1 MTLWK
6 AMVRPILEYA
16 AELWAGEI
24 PLEMVRKAEQVQT
37 DFAKGLLGLR
47 GKRAIASDVVR
58 AEMGLE
64 KIESRCQK
72 LRLGYW
78 RRVQVAGRER
88 TLRLVASMRR
98 AHVLRGGKLG
108 RGSWMQGTRALLQE
122 MDLAGHWFSPSTT
135 RVLSKDEWKKAV
147 YRQVEEWQEVARRA
161 RMRGL
166 QSMERY
172 FPLKCWAEVRVERA
186 QYKGEIG
193 RKGALV
199 MERYLDDT
207 AETAGTK
214 LKLLCR
220 MGCLPVMQYI
230 AQERGWHSSW
240 ARCLMCESGKA
251 ESISH
256 VLLECRAYEKH
267 RDRMLRIA
275 RAGGVSPEWKGVS
288 ALLGG
293 QLSRVG
299 AENNID
305 HAVKRF
311 LKKAWRVRKGLT
323 KRLNTVLGRKDE
335 AF

>member
-1 MTLWK
+1 
-6 AMVRPILEYA
+6 
-16 AELWAGEI
+16 
-24 PLEMVRKAEQVQT
+24 
-37 DFAKGLLGLR
+37 
-47 GKRAIASDVVR
+47 
-58 AEMGLE
+58 MGLE

-88 TLRLVASMRR
+88 ALSLVASMRR

-122 MDLAGHWFSPSTT
+122 MNLAGHWFSPSTT
-135 RVLSKDEWKKAV
+135 RAQCKEQWKSAV

-172 FPLKCWAEVRVERA
+172 GKLKCWAEVGAERA
-186 QYKGEIG
+186 QFKGEIG

-199 MERYLDDT
+199 MERYLDDVKERT
-207 AETAGTK
+207 GTK

-220 MGCLPVMQYI
+220 MGCLPVLQHI

-251 ESISH
+251 ENIRH
-256 VLLECRAYEKH
+256 VLLECSAYEKH
-267 RDRMLRIA
+267 RDRMLRTAKAA
-275 RAGGVSPEWKGVS
+275 RVGQEGERVS

-293 QLSRVG
+293 QLDGVV
-299 AENNID
+299 AEDNVD

-311 LKKAWRVRKGLT
+311 LKKAWRVRRGLT
-323 KRLNTVLGRKDE
+323 KRLNARLGRKDE
-335 AF
+335 TF